1 MEQRAQQVIS
11 LCRKLARFTEEP
23 GHITRTFLSSP
34 MHQVHAELRSRMERL
49 GMAVSIDAVGNLRG
63 YYPAKTG
70 PAPRLIIGSHLD
82 TVPRAGA
89 FDGVLGVVMGIA
101 LVEALQGR
109 HLSLGLEIVGFSEEE
124 GVRFAFPFIGS
135 RALAGSLDALAL
147 DRRGPDGLSIADAIR
162 AFGLDP
168 SRLLAAK
175 LAEKTVGYL
184 EFHIEQGPVLECL
197 NFPLGIVEHIVGQSR
212 AAICFTGKAGHAGT
226 TPMNLRHDALAAAA
240 QWIALVEAEA
250 NKIPGLVATIGRLE
264 IEPNASNVIAGSVR
278 ASLDVRHAQDEVRHQ
293 AVNHFLDGARQLAN
307 DRGLSVEWKQLVDQP
322 AVAMNPAMTKK
333 LSAAVVAAGYP
344 VHLMLSG
351 AGHDAMILA
360 ERVPT
365 AMLFLRSPGG
375 ISHHP
380 DENVLA
386 ADVTAALNTGLNF
399 LNAIGEAR

>member
-1 MEQRAQQVIS
+1 
-11 LCRKLARFTEEP
+11 
-23 GHITRTFLSSP
+23 
-34 MHQVHAELRSRMERL
+34 
-49 GMAVSIDAVGNLRG
+49 
-63 YYPAKTG
+63 
-70 PAPRLIIGSHLD
+70 
-82 TVPRAGA
+82 
-89 FDGVLGVVMGIA
+89 
-101 LVEALQGR
+101 
-109 HLSLGLEIVGFSEEE
+109 
-124 GVRFAFPFIGS
+124 
-135 RALAGSLDALAL
+135 
-147 DRRGPDGLSIADAIR
+147 
-162 AFGLDP
+162 
-168 SRLLAAK
+168 
-175 LAEKTVGYL
+175 
-184 EFHIEQGPVLECL
+184 
-197 NFPLGIVEHIVGQSR
+197 
-212 AAICFTGKAGHAGT
+212 
-226 TPMNLRHDALAAAA
+226 MNLRHDALAAAA